1 MIRPTRLRLPAAILA
16 SWSLTPTVFA
26 STPRPVTTTQAAAGA
41 PSNADHQLGRAL
53 SWRVQAKGHTEVD
66 YSMLARTLLDGLGQ
80 NQARTTHDVAAG
92 RQRSTYEIGAT
103 LHLSAVSII
112 PGGAVYVGRLTDID
126 ARFDGASDRR
136 TTELGAPFMVQV
148 DDQRGVRA
156 FRFPRQYPESLAR
169 TVRSLVTPLIV
180 ALPSAGG
187 EQWVTDEATE
197 NGLYEVRHALVGAH
211 RIERT
216 RRPVRTP
223 SAIEVHQGQTVSEL
237 RLDGH
242 GLVSTVSMKEDLT
255 TQRDQMFVGR
265 HVGAMSAERVSANAD
280 LPKTFAAAESALA
293 DDTFARARLYEV
305 EPHFAPRVEG
315 RTPGQMVAE
324 FTKLVGPNAAQ
335 AHAILMN
342 HVRRFPN
349 AAAEILKTLAARPTE
364 SDDPA
369 VVVGFAAVAA
379 AGHVEAQRA
388 LVDALKS
395 GDARTRERALISIMD
410 LEIPEGFVL
419 DAVWQTRMDFVAAGP
434 RMLLSQSVATNVFG
448 ALGDVRRGNAETTER
463 VVATLRPLLASPDKA
478 QRIMALDALANVGDY
493 ATLAPLAAPHFAA
506 NDPSERVAA
515 FVTFRRMQGDAAF
528 EAFASRFAA
537 EKDAGVLREAAL
549 IARDMESTTARANWA
564 VNQLSRIS
572 DSDVLIPIVR
582 LVGDD
587 LATRPAN
594 EQALRH
600 MLATQ
605 KDRKVR
611 REIYAFVSP
620 SPKGGAQ

>member
-16 SWSLTPTVFA
+16 SWSFTPTVSA
-26 STPRPVTTTQAAAGA
+26 STPRPVSTTQATAGA
-41 PSNADHQLGRAL
+41 PSHADHQMGRAI
-53 SWRVQAKGHTEVD
+53 SWRVQAHGHTEVD
-66 YSMLARTLLDGLGQ
+66 YSMLAKTLLDGLGQ
-80 NQARTTHDVAAG
+80 NQARTTQDVAAG
-92 RQRSTYEIGAT
+92 RQRSTYKITAT

-126 ARFDGASDRR
+126 ARFDEVSDRR
-136 TTELGAPFMVQV
+136 TTELGAPFLVQV

-180 ALPSAGG
+180 ALPASGG
-187 EQWVTDEATE
+187 DQWVTDEATAD
-197 NGLYEVRHALVGAH
+197 GLYEVRHALVGAH

-223 SAIEVHQGQTVSEL
+223 SATDVHQGQTVSEL

-242 GLVSTVSMKEDLT
+242 GLVSSLTMNEDLT

-265 HVGAMSAERVSANAD
+265 HVGAMSAERVTASAN
-280 LPKTFAAAESALA
+280 LPASFAAAESALA
-293 DDTFARARLYEV
+293 DDSFARARLYEV

-324 FTKLVGPNAAQ
+324 FVKLVGPNAAQ

-342 HVRRFPN
+342 HVRRYPSG
-349 AAAEILKTLAARPTE
+349 AAEILKTLASRPTG

-388 LVDALKS
+388 LVDAMRS

-410 LEIPEGFVL
+410 LEIPEAFVL
-419 DAVWQTRMDFVAAGP
+419 DAVWQTRTEFVAAGP
-434 RMLLSQSVATNVFG
+434 RALLSQSVATNVFG
-448 ALGDVRRGNAETTER
+448 ALGDVRRGNAETTAR
-463 VVATLRPLLASPDKA
+463 VIATLRPLLASPDKT
-478 QRIMALDALANVGDY
+478 QRVMALDALANVGDY
-493 ATLAPLAAPHFAA
+493 ATVAPLAAPHFAS

-528 EAFASRFAA
+528 EAFANRFAA
-537 EKDAGVLREAAL
+537 ERDAGVLREAA
-549 IARDMESTTARANWA
+549 IVARDMESTATRAKWA
-564 VNQLSRIS
+564 VTQLSRIS
-572 DSDVLIPIVR
+572 DSDVLVPIVR

-587 LATRPAN
+587 LATYPAN
-594 EQALRH
+594 EQALRQL
-600 MLATQ
+600 LATQ
-605 KDRKVR
+605 RDRKVR
-611 REIYAFVSP
+611 REVYAFVSP